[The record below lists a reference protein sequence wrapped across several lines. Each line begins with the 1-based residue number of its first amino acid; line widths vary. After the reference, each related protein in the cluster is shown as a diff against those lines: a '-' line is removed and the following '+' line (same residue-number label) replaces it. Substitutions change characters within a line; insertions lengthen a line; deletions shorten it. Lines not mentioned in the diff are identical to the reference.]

1 MHWQYNMR
9 DLKLQS
15 VKDEPD
21 LARDVKSGAILNINR
36 VEIQNA
42 REAKRLRQ
50 AKKQEERNL
59 KDKVDKLEQDMSD
72 IKALLSTIVEK
83 L

>member
-1 MHWQYNMR
+1 MR
-9 DLKLQS
+9 NLKLQS

-50 AKKQEERNL
+50 MKKQEEKNL

>member
-1 MHWQYNMR
+1 MR
-9 DLKLQS
+9 NLKLQS

-21 LARDVKSGAILNINR
+21 FARDVESGAILNINR
-36 VEIQNA
+36 TEIQNA

-50 AKKQEERNL
+50 LRKQEERNL
-59 KDKVDKLEQDMSD
+59 KEKVDKLERDMSD
-72 IKALLSTIVEK
+72 IKSLLSTIVEK